1 MEADKVGGI
10 LDIGDHKFTLYVWV
24 VAVLGVNHLSE
35 VDDAGLPPGQALSRV
50 LMWVSQAPRQL
61 KLLDS
66 GRDDT

>member
-35 VDDAGLPPGQALSRV
+35 VEDAGLPPGNVIDTSTQQGSHVGKSSSKTTQAL
-50 LMWVSQAPRQL
+50 
-61 KLLDS
+61 
-66 GRDDT
+66 G